1 MSRMS
6 IALGLATLAAAC
18 SEAPAAFEAPLGPQ
32 AAISRSERS
41 FRMFRTACNGELV
54 TLAGMT
60 DITTV
65 EQNGLLSV
73 RMVSEGLGI
82 GPTSAYSISWIQTEQ
97 LVQGQVTRAASTEL
111 LRLRGN
117 GATPDTFI
125 RGLSTVT
132 LLPDGSI
139 AVELNFSNED
149 CHGN

>member
-1 MSRMS
+1 MS
-6 IALGLATLAAAC
+6 IALGLAALGAAC
-18 SEAPAAFEAPLGPQ
+18 SEAPAAFGVPLEPQ
-32 AAISRSERS
+32 VSISRSERT

-73 RMVSEGLGI
+73 RMVSEGLGV
-82 GPTSAYSISWIQTEQ
+82 GQTSAYSISWTQAEQ
-97 LVQGQVTRAASTEL
+97 LVEGQVTRAASTEL

-125 RGLSTVT
+125 RGFSTVT
-132 LLPDGSI
+132 LLPDGSV
-139 AVELNFSNED
+139 AVELDFNNEA